1 MRILMFGW
9 EFPPNITGG
18 LGTACYG
25 IAKGFRSIPGIELVF
40 VVPKAFGNE
49 DSEGFKLIS
58 ACDVELSDQSLK
70 LLRRK
75 GKSFLGKQELISS
88 YITPELYR
96 KLLLK
101 GKIASKRP
109 GVGESGNRISLTG
122 RYGAELLD
130 EIDKYTVLAS
140 EIAVGEK
147 HDIIHAHDWLTF
159 RAGIKARKISGK
171 PLIVHVH
178 ATEFDRSGEH
188 CNKMVYDIEREG
200 MEAADAV
207 ITVSNYTRNI
217 VINKYGIHSDKVF
230 TVYNAVN
237 PPPSADTSGLLVR
250 DIPYK
255 IVTFLGRITWQK
267 GPEYFISAAYKV
279 LQRMSDVRFVMAGG
293 GDMLEK
299 MIKYVATLG
308 ISDRFHFAGFLKGE
322 DVHRMYMLSD
332 LYVMPSVSEPFGI
345 SPLEAIQSGV
355 PVIISRQSGV
365 AEVLKHAI
373 KIDFWDID
381 GMADAIYAVLQY
393 KAIGRFLG
401 KRGREEA
408 ANMKWTETADKIKN
422 IYSRLL
428 TRHASKRIA

>member
-25 IAKGFRSIPGIELVF
+25 IAKGLRAVPDIKLAF

-58 ACDVELSDQSLK
+58 ACDVELSDKSLK
-70 LLRRK
+70 LLRK
-75 GKSFLGKQELISS
+75 LEKSFPGKQEFISS
-88 YITPELYR
+88 YITPEEYR

-101 GKIASKRP
+101 GKIASNRS
-109 GVGESGNRISLTG
+109 GVSGSGKRISLTG

-130 EIDKYTVLAS
+130 EIDKYAVLAS
-140 EIAVGEK
+140 EIADSEK
-147 HDIIHAHDWLTF
+147 HDIIHVHDWLTF
-159 RAGIKARKISGK
+159 KAGIKARKISGK

-178 ATEFDRSGEH
+178 ATEFDRCGEH
-188 CNKMVYDIEREG
+188 YNKMVYEIEREG

-207 ITVSNYTRNI
+207 IAVSNYTRDI
-217 VINKYGIHSDKVF
+217 VIKKYRIRSDKVF
-230 TVYNAVN
+230 TVHNAVN
-237 PPPSADTSGLLVR
+237 PLPSTEDPGLLLR
-250 DIPYK
+250 DLPYK

-267 GPEYFISAAYKV
+267 GPEYFISAAHKV

-293 GDMLEK
+293 GDMSEK
-299 MIKYVATLG
+299 MIKYVARLG

-345 SPLEAIQSGV
+345 SPLEAMQSGV

-393 KAIGRFLG
+393 KAIGRFL
-401 KRGREEA
+401 KKSGREEV
-408 ANMKWTETADKIKN
+408 ANMKWTETAGKIKN
-422 IYSRLL
+422 IYSKLL
-428 TRHASKRIA
+428 TRHAS